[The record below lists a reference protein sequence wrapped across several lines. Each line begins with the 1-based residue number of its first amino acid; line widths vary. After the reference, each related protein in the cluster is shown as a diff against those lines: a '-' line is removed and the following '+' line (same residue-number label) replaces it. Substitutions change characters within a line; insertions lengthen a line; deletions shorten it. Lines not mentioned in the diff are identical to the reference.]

1 MFTVALRATRRDDP
15 PVAAK
20 VALQPLPCTRN
31 VGFVCRWLVVCECN
45 GAVLA
50 FWLFAARP
58 ADDGKGI
65 AAPIQQNQR
74 LLAPF
79 ESRAGLLNQRPRKKL
94 FLARLL
100 KFAPHVDQ

>member
-1 MFTVALRATRRDDP
+1 MFTVALRATRRYDP

-31 VGFVCRWLVVCECN
+31 VGFVRRRLVMRQCN

-50 FWLFAARP
+50 FQLFATRP
-58 ADDGKGI
+58 EDDDKGI

-79 ESRAGLLNQRPRKKL
+79 ESRAGLLNQRPRKSCSL
-94 FLARLL
+94 
-100 KFAPHVDQ
+100 PVS